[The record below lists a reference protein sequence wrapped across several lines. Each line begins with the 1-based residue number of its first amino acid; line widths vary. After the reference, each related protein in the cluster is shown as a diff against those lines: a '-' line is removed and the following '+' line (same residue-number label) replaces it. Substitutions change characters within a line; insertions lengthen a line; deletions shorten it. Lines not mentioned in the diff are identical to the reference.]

1 MTEKTGNRQPT
12 PTRRGNKLVLARQF
26 YGEAILA
33 ECDVD
38 WKLGDVHD
46 VKLECKGND
55 IIAYFDGKKVLH
67 AKDDKLS
74 DGAAGFIYS
83 VGMLGIGTVKINGNV

>member
-1 MTEKTGNRQPT
+1 M
-12 PTRRGNKLVLARQF
+12 LARQF
-26 YGEAILA
+26 YGETILA

-55 IIAYFDGKKVLH
+55 IVATFDGKKVLK

-74 DGAAGFIYS
+74 DGAAGFVYA
-83 VGMLGIGTVKINGNV
+83 VGMLGIGRVEINGKI